1 MAVLP
6 LAYKPV
12 SVPEPVLERVS
23 AVQVL
28 VFALEARESAVQAV
42 ERVFEQAAEQVQAPE
57 RELPL
62 LARGLEKA
70 KVPIPFCSGHVF
82 RLLLNSCLI
91 CILYFYQS
99 AQLHLLQ

>member
-42 ERVFEQAAEQVQAPE
+42 ERVFEQAAEQV
-57 RELPL
+57 
-62 LARGLEKA
+62 
-70 KVPIPFCSGHVF
+70 
-82 RLLLNSCLI
+82 
-91 CILYFYQS
+91 
-99 AQLHLLQ
+99 